1 MTKKEFED
9 WFELKQLL
17 ARLILRDI
25 KEEWKAGN
33 IPITPRKIYEMS
45 SVVNGIIEECFI
57 YLKEL
62 GEIYILYNRVSNSD
76 MILEI
81 DMLEKWGI
89 IFDQDQKE

>member
-1 MTKKEFED
+1 MTKKEFEE
-9 WFELKQLL
+9 WFKLKQVL

-25 KEEWKAGN
+25 KEDWKAGN
-33 IPITPRKIYEMS
+33 IPSTPRKIYEMS

-57 YLKEL
+57 YLREL
-62 GEIYILYNRVSNSD
+62 GEIYILSNRVNNSD

>member
-1 MTKKEFED
+1 MIKKEFED

-25 KEEWKAGN
+25 KEEWKEGN
-33 IPITPRKIYEMS
+33 IPSTPRKIYEMS
-45 SVVNGIIEECFI
+45 NVVNGIIEESFI

-62 GEIYILYNRVSNSD
+62 DEIYILSNRVNNSD